1 MSAITIE
8 NDLVHY
14 EVLGRGRPVIFVHGW
29 LGSWRYWVPTM
40 QQLSMKYRTYAL
52 DLWGFGD
59 SGKDA
64 SRYDF
69 KSQVQLLN
77 DFMEKLG
84 ITKAALVGHSLGA
97 AICLRYAS
105 QYPERAPRVALI
117 STPLFDMGGLD
128 DFPATAAA
136 VPAPAPAPAVT
147 APSGPEPVTPTPAT
161 TAPATTAPAAP
172 AAVPAPAAAP
182 ILASS
187 SSTTANAAPALS
199 AQPAPSGTP
208 ATPVGPA
215 PAAATPAAAPD
226 AATGGSVSVKS
237 APAAPQPTT
246 PSPAPGNAAQP
257 APAVPPTNA
266 AAPSA
271 NATATPTAP
280 APAAA
285 SQPANS
291 NNSQMPASSNSA
303 ADTIPRNPFRG
314 LGDTPEEILARLQA
328 RNTATTAGVSTSAPA
343 QAAPVPP
350 GAPALPT
357 SIATPILTK
366 PTGPLST
373 PVPSAPAVPG
383 PAAKPAEANP
393 LVSILTGIKPAA
405 LLSKHV
411 ERDAPDLDKLRAEV
425 EKTDEAAVTKS
436 AQSFVGVNLAIE
448 LHKLASPTLLLHGK
462 DDPLLPAP
470 SDELIMRIA
479 KGKSAGHLLAFVE
492 PDLRHFPM
500 LEITAKF
507 NRLLMD
513 FLDAQDLSNV
523 QFKDQWRRT
532 MR

>member
-69 KSQVQLLN
+69 KSQVKLLN

-84 ITKAALVGHSLGA
+84 ISKAALVGHSLGA

-105 QYPERAPRVALI
+105 QYPDRAPRVALI
-117 STPLFDMGGLD
+117 SAPLFDMGGLD
-128 DFPATAAA
+128 NLPGATAT
-136 VPAPAPAPAVT
+136 VPAPAPAVT
-147 APSGPEPVTPTPAT
+147 AAPVSVTSAPGAATPTT
-161 TAPATTAPAAP
+161 TAPATP

-182 ILASS
+182 APASGN
-187 SSTTANAAPALS
+187 STPANAAPAS
-199 AQPAPSGTP
+199 SVHAAPSGAP
-208 ATPVGPA
+208 ATPAVPV
-215 PAAATPAAAPD
+215 PAAATTPSAVPN
-226 AATGGSVSVKS
+226 AATGGSVPVK
-237 APAAPQPTT
+237 PAAAQPAT
-246 PSPAPGNAAQP
+246 PSPAPGNTAQP
-257 APAVPPTNA
+257 APATPTSNA
-266 AAPSA
+266 AAPSG
-271 NATATPTAP
+271 NASPTPPTP
-280 APAAA
+280 APAETG
-285 SQPANS
+285 QPANA
-291 NNSQMPASSNSA
+291 NNSPIPASSNSA

-328 RNTATTAGVSTSAPA
+328 RNTATTAGTSASAPT

-366 PTGPLST
+366 PTGPLS
-373 PVPSAPAVPG
+373 APAAPA
-383 PAAKPAEANP
+383 PAAPAPATKPAEANP
-393 LVSILTGIKPAA
+393 LLSILTGIKPAA

-436 AQSFVGVNLAIE
+436 AQSFAGVNLAVE
-448 LHKLASPTLLLHGK
+448 LHKLPSPTLLLHGK

-479 KGKSAGHLLAFVE
+479 KGKPAGHLLAFVE

>member
-69 KSQVQLLN
+69 KSQVKLLN

-105 QYPERAPRVALI
+105 QYPDRVPRVALI
-117 STPLFDMGGLD
+117 STPLFDLGGLD
-128 DFPATAAA
+128 NLPVAT
-136 VPAPAPAPAVT
+136 APAPAPAVT
-147 APSGPEPVTPTPAT
+147 APAAPVTVTSTPGAT
-161 TAPATTAPAAP
+161 TPPTTGPAAT
-172 AAVPAPAAAP
+172 AAVPVP
-182 ILASS
+182 ASS
-187 SSTTANAAPALS
+187 SSTPANAAPTPS
-199 AQPAPSGTP
+199 AQPAPSG
-208 ATPVGPA
+208 A
-215 PAAATPAAAPD
+215 PAATISAVPAAAI
-226 AATGGSVSVKS
+226 GGSVSANPTTTS
-237 APAAPQPTT
+237 PATPEVPEPVPAVAAQPTP
-246 PSPAPGNAAQP
+246 PSPAPGNTGQA
-257 APAVPPTNA
+257 APATPTTNA
-266 AAPSA
+266 AAPSG
-271 NATATPTAP
+271 NAAPAPTTP

-285 SQPANS
+285 NQPGNS
-291 NNSQMPASSNSA
+291 NNSPLPASSISA

-328 RNTATTAGVSTSAPA
+328 RNTATTAGTSTSAPA

-366 PTGPLST
+366 PTGPLS
-373 PVPSAPAVPG
+373 APAA
-383 PAAKPAEANP
+383 PAPESRPAEANP
-393 LVSILTGIKPAA
+393 LLSILAGIKPAA

-436 AQSFVGVNLAIE
+436 AQSFAGVNLAVE
-448 LHKLASPTLLLHGK
+448 LHKLTSPTLLLHGK

-479 KGKSAGHLLAFVE
+479 KGKPAGHLLAFVE

-513 FLDAQDLSNV
+513 FLDAHDLSNV

>member
-69 KSQVQLLN
+69 KSQVKLLN

-84 ITKAALVGHSLGA
+84 ISKAALVGHSLGA

-105 QYPERAPRVALI
+105 QYPDRAPRVALI
-117 STPLFDMGGLD
+117 SAPLFDMGGLD
-128 DFPATAAA
+128 NLPVATATA
-136 VPAPAPAPAVT
+136 PAPAPAPAVT
-147 APSGPEPVTPTPAT
+147 AAPVSVTSAPGAATPTT
-161 TAPATTAPAAP
+161 TAPATP

-182 ILASS
+182 APASGN
-187 SSTTANAAPALS
+187 STPANAAPAS
-199 AQPAPSGTP
+199 SVQAAPSGAP
-208 ATPVGPA
+208 ATPAVPV
-215 PAAATPAAAPD
+215 PAAATTPSAVPN
-226 AATGGSVSVKS
+226 AATGGSVPVK
-237 APAAPQPTT
+237 PAAGQPAT
-246 PSPAPGNAAQP
+246 PSPAPGNTAQP
-257 APAVPPTNA
+257 APATPTSNA
-266 AAPSA
+266 AAPSG
-271 NATATPTAP
+271 NATPTPPTP
-280 APAAA
+280 APAETG
-285 SQPANS
+285 QPANA
-291 NNSQMPASSNSA
+291 NNSPIPASSNSA

-328 RNTATTAGVSTSAPA
+328 RNTATTAGTSASAPT

-366 PTGPLST
+366 PTGPLS
-373 PVPSAPAVPG
+373 APAAPG
-383 PAAKPAEANP
+383 PATKPAEANP
-393 LVSILTGIKPAA
+393 LLSILTGVKPAA

-436 AQSFVGVNLAIE
+436 AQSFAGVNLAVE
-448 LHKLASPTLLLHGK
+448 LHKLPSPTLLLHGK

-479 KGKSAGHLLAFVE
+479 KGKPAGHLLAFVE